1 MIKGVIFD
9 MDGVLVDNSDI
20 HVEAFMIFCKRH
32 GLEIKAEDLKG
43 LFGMGND
50 EIMPEVF
57 HRAMTI
63 EEIARYADEKEQV
76 YREIFAEKIKPLAGL
91 RELLSDLK
99 NMGIKIAVG
108 SSGMAKNVEFVLEKC
123 GIKEFFDAKANGDM
137 VSRAKPDPEV
147 FLLAADLLK
156 LEPSECVVCEDSHA
170 GIIAARRAGMKVVAV
185 ATTYSRAEH
194 KDYDKIVDD
203 FTQISADEIIG
214 LGV

>member
-20 HVEAFMIFCKRH
+20 HIEAFMIFCARH
-32 GLEIKAEDLKG
+32 GLSIKAEALKG

-57 HRAMTI
+57 GRKMTAD
-63 EEIARYADEKEQV
+63 EIARYAEEKENV
-76 YREIFAEKIKPLAGL
+76 YREIFAAKIKPLEGL
-91 RELLSDLK
+91 RSLLSELK
-99 NMGIKIAVG
+99 KRDIKIAVG

-137 VSRAKPDPEV
+137 ISKAKPDPEV
-147 FLLAADLLK
+147 FLLAANLLN

-170 GIIAARRAGMKVVAV
+170 GIKAARSADMKVVAV
-185 ATTYSRAEH
+185 ATTYKRDEH
-194 KDYDKIVDD
+194 HDYDIIVDD
-203 FTQISADEIIG
+203 FTQVSAEQIIA
-214 LGV
+214 LGA